1 MLQRL
6 MDLLNPQTPKE
17 KERALE
23 ARAKRIEELAEAAEK
38 EAALRERI
46 AKANKRIK
54 SVQPPRSKWIPVFGV
69 IGFIL
74 ILILIAQMC

>member
-1 MLQRL
+1 MIQRF
-6 MDLLNPQTPKE
+6 MDMLNPQTPRE

-23 ARAKRIEELAEAAEK
+23 AKAKRAEELAEAAEK
-38 EAALRERI
+38 EAELRTRI
-46 AKANKRIK
+46 AAANKRIK
-54 SVQPPRSKWIPVFGV
+54 AVRPPRSKWIPILGV